1 MGQLIDGVW
10 HDTWY
15 DTKSSGGNFSVQR
28 RLSATGLPLT
38 ARPDLPAKADSPQ
51 KKIVTICTFPLP
63 APGRIARSFP
73 VN

>member
-1 MGQLIDGVW
+1 MGQLIEGVW

-15 DTKSSGGNFSVQR
+15 DTTSSGGNFSVQR

-51 KKIVTICTFPLP
+51 KKIVITCTSPLP
-63 APGRIARSFP
+63 APGRTAHSFF

>member
-38 ARPDLPAKADSPQ
+38 ARPDISGEGGFAA

-63 APGRIARSFP
+63 ALGASHAHFP
-73 VN
+73 